1 MATLFLRDRFVNLSC
16 LGGIL
21 SVSVK
26 DLLQKLSE
34 ASGVTGYE
42 HAVREIVI
50 DEFRP
55 YADEV
60 QVTTLGSVIA
70 LKRGARDAK
79 TATVKAPAPKVLIE
93 GHMDEIGLMV
103 TDIDHGFIRFA
114 PVGGFDARVLLAQEV
129 IVHGKKPLRGI
140 IGSRPPHVMT
150 EEERNKVIPIRDLF
164 IDVGLP
170 EARVREL
177 VQVGDLI
184 TIARKMVSLKN
195 NLVAGKAFDDRAAIV
210 TIAEALRQLAAIKH
224 TWDVYAVANVQEED
238 GAWFGG
244 AFTSTYRINP
254 DVAVALDVSHAD
266 QPDTT
271 EINAVPIDQ
280 GMGIAMGP
288 NIHPRVHQKLVE
300 VAKAN
305 EIPFKVTAYPGP
317 TGTDAW
323 AIQVVREGIPTGL
336 IDIPLRYMHT
346 SVETLSPNDLE
357 RIGRLL
363 AHFCA
368 SLDDKFLKELNGEA
382 NGGEE
387 RTGTRKPRNA
397 ARKTAKKRNDHA
409 A

>member
-1 MATLFLRDRFVNLSC
+1 M
-16 LGGIL
+16 
-21 SVSVK
+21 SVK

-50 DEFRP
+50 EAFRP
-55 YADEV
+55 YADEIN
-60 QVTTLGSVIA
+60 VTTMGSVIA
-70 LKRGARDAK
+70 LKRGTRDAK
-79 TATVKAPAPKVLIE
+79 IARDKTPAPKVLIE

-103 TDIDHGFIRFA
+103 TEIDHGFLRFTQ
-114 PVGGFDARVLLAQEV
+114 VGGFDVRVLLAQEV

-140 IGSRPPHVMT
+140 IGSRPPHVLSA
-150 EEERNKVIPIRDLF
+150 EERDKVIPMSDLF

-170 EARVREL
+170 EARLREL

-184 TIARKMVSLKN
+184 TIARKMISLKN
-195 NLVAGKAFDDRAAIV
+195 NLVAGKAFDDRSAVV
-210 TIAEALRQLAAIKH
+210 TVAEALRQLSTMKH

-244 AFTSTYRINP
+244 AFTSTYKVNP

-266 QPDTT
+266 QPNTT
-271 EINAVPIDQ
+271 EVNAVPINE

-288 NIHPRVHQKLVE
+288 NVHPRVHEKLVD

-305 EIPFKVTAYPGP
+305 EIPFRVTAYPGP

-346 SVETLSPNDLE
+346 SVETLSTNDLE

-363 AHFCA
+363 ANFCA
-368 SLDDKFLKELNGEA
+368 SLDDQFLKELKGETDGA
-382 NGGEE
+382 EVT
-387 RTGTRKPRNA
+387 RPPRKATRKP
-397 ARKTAKKRNDHA
+397 AKKKR
-409 A
+409 